1 MRRIVALAILIG
13 LVCFAVYV
21 VNWAKGGLAEDQ
33 QVAAHKA
40 KQEAQIE
47 MPKDCKAGN
56 LEISV
61 SPEQTVY
68 PVGGQVGLVLSLKN
82 TGGAPCTADGS
93 FAQLGVH
100 IKSGDQNVY
109 YSIPCNKDLPAKPL
123 LLDKNQT
130 WQDTL
135 EWDTSTADNKCQ
147 ATGKAA
153 AGTYKLIPVQN
164 GKEFPGRQAI
174 VNLEGESEKAPSEG
188 EDN

>member
-13 LVCFAVYV
+13 LICLV
-21 VNWAKGGLAEDQ
+21 VFVFHWAKGKLAEDQ
-33 QVAAHKA
+33 QTAAHKA

-61 SPEQTVY
+61 APEQTVY
-68 PVGGQVGLVLSLKN
+68 PVGGEAGLVMSLKN
-82 TGGAPCTADGS
+82 TGDSPCTVDGS
-93 FAQLGVH
+93 FAKLGVH
-100 IKSGDQNVY
+100 IKSGDQDVY

-130 WQDTL
+130 WQNTL
-135 EWDTSTADNKCQ
+135 EWNTSTADNKCE

-174 VNLEGESEKAPSEG
+174 VNLEGESEKSPSEG